1 MHLRSSCVMASE
13 RPGGLS
19 HTPTELAGCDGM
31 DCADEGRHC
40 HPVEREGEQPALL
53 GTAVPLSS
61 QPLHCRAHSYPN
73 ISAHRRLTGTGS
85 IPARSQV
92 PGLSLLHLLG
102 HPLDLLVQRYQ
113 REDEVRGPTW
123 SRELEK

>member
-1 MHLRSSCVMASE
+1 MEWTVQMKAGIATLWREKGSNQLCWELLCPSLANHSTAE
-13 RPGGLS
+13 PTAIPTYQHIGG
-19 HTPTELAGCDGM
+19 
-31 DCADEGRHC
+31 
-40 HPVEREGEQPALL
+40 
-53 GTAVPLSS
+53 S
-61 QPLHCRAHSYPN
+61 Q
-73 ISAHRRLTGTGS
+73 GTGS

-102 HPLDLLVQRYQ
+102 HPLYPLAQRYQ